1 MSTAAPGSHKN
12 RELPRSG
19 TQDRASRLSPV
30 AKEDDRTVRFR
41 EDILACLPRVRAFA
55 RSLGRNSAESDDL
68 VQATVVRALAAQDRF
83 EPGTNLMGWLYTIL
97 RNVHTS
103 ELRARSVRVHQHLD
117 STPDHLLQ
125 RPPTQLDAIEH
136 RELRNAL
143 RIVPL
148 KQREA
153 LILVVMVG
161 CSYEEAAAICR
172 CEVGTIKSRVNRAK
186 ARIAQALGRG
196 EPSETR
202 RVLPTRRSG
211 GEEARRLR
219 VLIVEDEL
227 FIAAEYERMVAELG
241 GMAIGKAATADAA
254 AALAERHRPDLV
266 LMDVRLRGTAD
277 GVMAAQQI
285 QAKQSP
291 AIAFVTAYHDEE
303 TRRRIEHFNGSKPL
317 HKPLALHDLAAV
329 MYASSRDERG
339 GKGGQPGS
347 LLEGAKP
354 DPPSPDARV

>member
-1 MSTAAPGSHKN
+1 
-12 RELPRSG
+12 
-19 TQDRASRLSPV
+19 
-30 AKEDDRTVRFR
+30 
-41 EDILACLPRVRAFA
+41 
-55 RSLGRNSAESDDL
+55 
-68 VQATVVRALAAQDRF
+68 VQATVVRALAAQERF

-103 ELRARSVRVHQHLD
+103 ELRARSVRVHQDLE

-125 RPPTQLDAIEH
+125 RPATQLEAIEH

-143 RIVPL
+143 RTVPL

-161 CSYEEAAAICR
+161 CSYEEAAAICH

-196 EPSETR
+196 EPGDTR
-202 RVLPTRRSG
+202 KILATRRSG
-211 GEEARRLR
+211 GEEARRPR

-227 FIAAEYERMVAELG
+227 VIATEYERMIAELG
-241 GMAIGKAATADAA
+241 GTAIGKAATAEVA

-266 LMDVRLRGTAD
+266 LMDVRLRGTID
-277 GVMAAQQI
+277 GVVAAQQI
-285 QAKQSP
+285 QAKQSTS
-291 AIAFVTAYHDEE
+291 IAFVTAYHDED

-317 HKPLALHDLAAV
+317 HKPLALHDLAAI
-329 MYASSRDERG
+329 MYTSSGREDIAEEPPPAG
-339 GKGGQPGS
+339 
-347 LLEGAKP
+347 GAKDGDGP
-354 DPPSPDARV
+354 GPS